1 MKKGNLLFAL
11 LLEGLGIW
19 MTIDSYR
26 MGVKTLSDPGAGLF
40 PFLLGIVLCFLA
52 FPICITSLKD
62 LKKVEKA
69 VAGEGKLSMHGAGLS
84 KIVATMVL
92 LTGYFALLDILGFFV
107 TTFLFLSG
115 LFWIG
120 YPRRWLLVL
129 VSSAIT
135 VILSYLVF
143 SILLKTPFPRGFLNF
158 G

>member
-1 MKKGNLLFAL
+1 MKKGNLIFAL

-19 MTIDSYR
+19 ITIDSYR
-26 MGVKTLSDPGAGLF
+26 MGIKTLSDPGAGLF
-40 PFLLGIVLCFLA
+40 PFLLGVVLCFLVL
-52 FPICITSLKD
+52 PICITSLKD
-62 LKKVEKA
+62 LKKAGKA
-69 VAGEGKLSMHGAGLS
+69 VADQEKLSIYGAGLK

-92 LTGYFALLDILGFFV
+92 LIGYFALLDILGFFA

-129 VSSAIT
+129 VISAIT
-135 VILSYLVF
+135 VILSYLIF
-143 SILLKTPFPRGFLNF
+143 SILLKTPFPRGFLNL